1 MSKEKFTQG
10 DWSVADGTKVGE
22 QVLFVHVADK
32 GVVCRLT
39 KQVDTHLPITEFDLA
54 DAHLIAAAPDM
65 YRKLKDLSKLM
76 AMLDPYTPDLM
87 ELDCVTS
94 EIDGLLAKAR
104 GE

>member
-10 DWSVADGTKVGE
+10 EWLIGYDNDHVGE
-22 QVLFVHVADK
+22 YINVGMAQLYNNYHDK
-32 GVVCRLT
+32 E
-39 KQVDTHLPITEFDLA
+39 QAAQNAH